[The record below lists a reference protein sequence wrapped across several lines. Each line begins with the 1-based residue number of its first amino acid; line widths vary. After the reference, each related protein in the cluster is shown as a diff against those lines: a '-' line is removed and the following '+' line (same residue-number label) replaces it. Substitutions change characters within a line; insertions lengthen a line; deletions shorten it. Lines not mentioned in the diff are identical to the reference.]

1 MQHQQQQQQSQQNF
15 IYATQQSQQNNQV
28 KTILNTQQISN
39 SPKPGTSNSTSNLQI
54 NPQQIIN
61 LQQQQQIKTEPVR
74 TATPT
79 ITTQVLNPNNL
90 NTNGQLQ
97 QQNLTNQQQ
106 RIVQQPQSSN
116 QQQQQQ
122 ASTTT
127 SSASPSPMDLL
138 KCLKKFLHTLLD
150 LANNSLPEKY
160 PLVRNLIQDL
170 LVSEKKFIFDLT
182 KFFNYIIFKRII
194 ELIQKR
200 LLSVFKSKRILLHLH
215 SFHF

>member
-15 IYATQQSQQNNQV
+15 IYATQQSQQNTQV
-28 KTILNTQQISN
+28 KTILNTQQMSN
-39 SPKPGTSNSTSNLQI
+39 SPKPGTSNTTSNLQI

-61 LQQQQQIKTEPVR
+61 LQQQQIKTEPVR

-79 ITTQVLNPNNL
+79 ITTQVINPNNL
-90 NTNGQLQ
+90 NMNGQLQ

-106 RIVQQPQSSN
+106 RIVQQQPQSSN
-116 QQQQQQ
+116 QQQQQQQ

-127 SSASPSPMDLL
+127 SSPSPMDLL

-170 LVSEKKFIFDLT
+170 LVSEKEFIFDLT
-182 KFFNYIIFKRII
+182 KRFLII
-194 ELIQKR
+194 
-200 LLSVFKSKRILLHLH
+200 
-215 SFHF
+215 

>member
-1 MQHQQQQQQSQQNF
+1 MQHQQQSQQNF
-15 IYATQQSQQNNQV
+15 IYATQQSQQNAQV
-28 KTILNTQQISN
+28 KTILNTQQMSN

-79 ITTQVLNPNNL
+79 ITTQVINPNNL
-90 NTNGQLQ
+90 NMNGQLQ
-97 QQNLTNQQQ
+97 QQNLANQQQ
-106 RIVQQPQSSN
+106 RIVQQQPQSSN

-122 ASTTT
+122 QQATTTT
-127 SSASPSPMDLL
+127 SSPSPMDLL

-170 LVSEKKFIFDLT
+170 LVSEKEFIFDLT
-182 KFFNYIIFKRII
+182 KKFLTILFFKG
-194 ELIQKR
+194 
-200 LLSVFKSKRILLHLH
+200 
-215 SFHF
+215 